1 MRVCSVSGGDK
12 RNALAREATA
22 SIVLPEAETEA
33 AAAAL
38 ERLVGDLKA
47 EYGLLEKVGVV

>member
-1 MRVCSVSGGDK
+1 MCSVSGGDK

-47 EYGLLEKVGVV
+47 EYGLLEKVCVV